1 MFTISLCVFFLYP
14 TVVLKT
20 LRQLCTTTSIL
31 TDPALLPEEAKKAVL
46 NPKKHS
52 SWSSVLTLWH
62 LKCDFKNF
70 YPGVSGFRSLLPCG
84 EVFALLLLKTPLK
97 MVEMQENCL
106 IVYFKCIHKS
116 GQNGELYVH
125 GQIVC
130 FSYVQ
135 EDTNGH
141 SIKKRVKPLLF
152 TFIILRARQLAC
164 LRLHSFTRPVAL
176 RLRVFF
182 FFFFSH
188 MFGCFLYLMLLFW
201 LFSDLL
207 EIYPLFTQKLLHH
220 LTNTRIETGLLKHLS
235 AWTGAWTYETKI
247 YTHVSV
253 RWICCFLRW
262 TFKGLS
268 IGWLV
273 FLFFWWGGLNVSH
286 ISAVHIKRP
295 TGSI

>member
-141 SIKKRVKPLLF
+141 SIKKRVSPF
-152 TFIILRARQLAC
+152 C
-164 LRLHSFTRPVAL
+164 LRSSSWEPDSWHVSDCIVLLDLLPWDSGW
-176 RLRVFF
+176 FF
-182 FFFFSH
+182 FCFFCH

-235 AWTGAWTYETKI
+235 AWTDAWTYETNI